1 MENKQNN
8 KLVGTVYEECEDL
21 REQRKLCDA
30 KVSVIIPVYNVE
42 KYLKRCL
49 DSVITQTY
57 ENLEII
63 CVDDGSTDRSL
74 EILRFYEKKDSRVIV
89 VTQSNQGPAAA
100 RNRGLN
106 IATGKYISFVDSD
119 DFLQWNAYEI
129 LTMVAEENALDLIM
143 FGANTY
149 PQDKGEWW
157 INEKFQ
163 TRYKVYEAK
172 SAGEVIFG
180 EKASVPFLWMHFIK
194 RTLVERP
201 WKIRLDET
209 MVLGEDQLF
218 QFLYVPRA
226 TKIMVIED
234 KLYNYQVSR
243 NDSLMQLY
251 SSRRITKIEYHLM
264 LVQKIVSAWKEE
276 GYFEMEEDN
285 LATWM
290 TNFIYYSLVNLPMQY
305 KKKYAGQFME
315 LLAKCEVREYLIAD
329 YEQNHYKE
337 MLEWKLWSGNEN
349 NEVKELGERIEREK
363 YEITETL
370 RSKAF
375 RLGRKLT
382 KKKERINLN
391 EFEVVK

>member
-21 REQRKLCDA
+21 REQRKQCDA

-57 ENLEII
+57 ETLEII

-106 IATGKYISFVDSD
+106 IATGKYISFVDAD

-226 TKIMVIED
+226 AKIMVIED

-363 YEITETL
+363 YEIAETL